1 PRATLASGAAHLQR
15 PAADPRFLSGRR
27 LGSGRGCPAEWCG
40 QQLPADQTGLRQR
53 GPHRRRPP
61 RSNDRPSMTALTP
74 ANQLTI
80 LRMLLI
86 PVFAILVIYDYMAW
100 ALCVF
105 LVAALTDALD
115 GLLARR
121 TGQKTTLG
129 AWLDPVA
136 DKLLVATMFIV
147 LTLPLQH
154 LTARI
159 PVWLTVLVLS
169 RDIGIVA
176 TVAIVNLAIGRRT
189 FRPSIW
195 GKLATATFL
204 VTGVATLAVNA
215 AGIFER
221 LVPILAYLCLTLT

>member
-1 PRATLASGAAHLQR
+1 
-15 PAADPRFLSGRR
+15 
-27 LGSGRGCPAEWCG
+27 
-40 QQLPADQTGLRQR
+40 
-53 GPHRRRPP
+53 
-61 RSNDRPSMTALTP
+61 MTALTP

-86 PVFAILVIYDYMAW
+86 PVFALLVIYDYMAW
-100 ALCVF
+100 ALVIF
-105 LVAALTDALD
+105 LVASLTDALD

-121 TGQKTTLG
+121 SGQKTTLG

-147 LTLPLQH
+147 LTLPLAH
-154 LTARI
+154 LVAKI

-189 FRPSIW
+189 FRPSIF
-195 GKLATATFL
+195 GKIATATFL
-204 VTGVATLAVNA
+204 VTGVVTLAVNA
-215 AGIFER
+215 AGMFTWM
-221 LVPILAYLCLTLT
+221 VPLLAYTCLTFTVVSGLHYALFASRLTSEP

>member
-1 PRATLASGAAHLQR
+1 
-15 PAADPRFLSGRR
+15 
-27 LGSGRGCPAEWCG
+27 
-40 QQLPADQTGLRQR
+40 
-53 GPHRRRPP
+53 
-61 RSNDRPSMTALTP
+61 MTALTP

-86 PVFAILVIYDYMAW
+86 PVFALFVIYDYMGW
-100 ALCVF
+100 GLCIF
-105 LVAALTDALD
+105 LIAALTDALD

-121 TGQKTTLG
+121 SGQKTTLG

-147 LTLPLQH
+147 LTLPLAH
-154 LTARI
+154 LAARI

-189 FRPSIW
+189 FRPSFF

-204 VTGVATLAVNA
+204 VTGVMTLAVNA
-215 AGIFER
+215 VGACFW
-221 LVPILAYLCLTLT
+221 LVPLLAYACLALTVISGLHYALFASRLTSEP

>member
-1 PRATLASGAAHLQR
+1 
-15 PAADPRFLSGRR
+15 
-27 LGSGRGCPAEWCG
+27 
-40 QQLPADQTGLRQR
+40 
-53 GPHRRRPP
+53 
-61 RSNDRPSMTALTP
+61 MTALTP

-86 PVFAILVIYDYMAW
+86 PVFALFVIYDYMGW
-100 ALCVF
+100 GLCIF
-105 LVAALTDALD
+105 LIAALTDALD

-121 TGQKTTLG
+121 SGQKTTLG

-154 LTARI
+154 LIARI

-189 FRPSIW
+189 FRPSVF
-195 GKLATATFL
+195 GKIATATFL
-204 VTGVATLAVNA
+204 ITGVVTLGVNA
-215 AGIFER
+215 VGSFFWI
-221 LVPILAYLCLTLT
+221 VPLLAYACLTLTVISGLHYALFASRLTSEP

>member
-1 PRATLASGAAHLQR
+1 
-15 PAADPRFLSGRR
+15 
-27 LGSGRGCPAEWCG
+27 
-40 QQLPADQTGLRQR
+40 
-53 GPHRRRPP
+53 
-61 RSNDRPSMTALTP
+61 MTALTP

-86 PVFAILVIYDYMAW
+86 PVFALFVIYDYMAW
-100 ALCVF
+100 ALVIF
-105 LVAALTDALD
+105 LIAALTDALD

-121 TGQKTTLG
+121 SGQKTTLG

-147 LTLPLQH
+147 MTLPLAH
-154 LTARI
+154 LVVKI

-189 FRPSIW
+189 FRPSIF

-204 VTGVATLAVNA
+204 ITGVMTLAVNA
-215 AGIFER
+215 TGLCVW
-221 LVPILAYLCLTLT
+221 LVPLLAYASLALTVISGLHYAIFASRLTSEP